1 MKRKRPYTIGEK
13 IILCLLRCG
22 VLFGI
27 LMIIG
32 GVGSID
38 FADEAGIVLTRA
50 EEIRYYLTS
59 IMGIPVAGICMR
71 ILSKID
77 DM

>member
-1 MKRKRPYTIGEK
+1 MKKRPYTTGEK
-13 IILCLLRCG
+13 VILCLLRCG

-27 LMIIG
+27 LMIAGGIG
-32 GVGSID
+32 NID

-50 EEIRYYLTS
+50 EEIKSYFIS
-59 IMGIPVAGICMR
+59 IMGIPVAGICMW

>member
-1 MKRKRPYTIGEK
+1 MKRKRPYTTGEK
-13 IILCLLRCG
+13 VILCLLKCG

-27 LMIIG
+27 LMVAG
-32 GVGSID
+32 GIGSID
-38 FADEAGIVLTRA
+38 FANETGVILTRA
-50 EEIRYYLTS
+50 EEIRSYFIS
-59 IMGIPVAGICMR
+59 IMGIPVAGICMW